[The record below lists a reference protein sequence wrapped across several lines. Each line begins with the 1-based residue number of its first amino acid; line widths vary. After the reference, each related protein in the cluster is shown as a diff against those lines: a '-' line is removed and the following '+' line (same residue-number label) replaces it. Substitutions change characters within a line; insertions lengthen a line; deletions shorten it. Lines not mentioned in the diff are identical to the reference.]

1 MQLIVAK
8 KLWVILM
15 SIGERIVQLRNDKGV
30 SQGQLAQILGVS
42 RQAISKWENDQSSPD
57 TLHLIKLADVLDT
70 EVEYLATGRKPVYEE
85 APIVVN
91 MVHKVDKVVEKVV
104 EKPILRKIVRVKYV
118 RNPLEYFLLAVISLI
133 IGLILGAIFLYL
145 PSPSPLLDKKRRYTI
160 VHLLF
165 LVGEAG
171 LEPARPQ

>member
-42 RQAISKWENDQSSPD
+42 RQAIIKWENDQSSPD

-133 IGLILGAIFLYL
+133 IGLILGAIFL
-145 PSPSPLLDKKRRYTI
+145 
-160 VHLLF
+160 
-165 LVGEAG
+165 
-171 LEPARPQ
+171 

>member
-1 MQLIVAK
+1 MQLIVAN
-8 KLWVILM
+8 KLWAILM

-133 IGLILGAIFLYL
+133 IGLILGAIFL
-145 PSPSPLLDKKRRYTI
+145 
-160 VHLLF
+160 
-165 LVGEAG
+165 
-171 LEPARPQ
+171 

>member
-85 APIVVN
+85 APLVVN

-133 IGLILGAIFLYL
+133 IGLILGAIFL
-145 PSPSPLLDKKRRYTI
+145 
-160 VHLLF
+160 
-165 LVGEAG
+165 
-171 LEPARPQ
+171 

>member
-42 RQAISKWENDQSSPD
+42 HQAISKWENDQSSPD

-133 IGLILGAIFLYL
+133 IGLILGAIFL
-145 PSPSPLLDKKRRYTI
+145 
-160 VHLLF
+160 
-165 LVGEAG
+165 
-171 LEPARPQ
+171 